1 MMGKT
6 KKEIKD
12 AKKEYELRMISTEI
26 NIYTS
31 ILVGVILLFGSR
43 LIELLERW
51 GIWGTWLDIWYM
63 FLSVLLMYVLIRA
76 MQIMG
81 ENFEYYIKMEE
92 EDFDRQGFWP
102 MMGEIFP
109 RITRVIKKTKEILL
123 SKKK

>member
-1 MMGKT
+1 MGKT